1 MHCVR
6 YGAREL
12 CLAPSIVGR
21 AEIIRV
27 APSPVASPAP
37 AAELVRSALERP
49 MGPRL
54 RDVARGARSAVVLV
68 PGIDRIAAVGDFAL
82 PVLRELDEAGVP
94 RAGVHFYL
102 ATGTHEH
109 KGLRDLHELVGSDV
123 AGSVAGAVHDCRGS
137 DFVDVGVTSRGTRV
151 ALARRVVESEV
162 KVLTGRAVPHYFAG
176 FGGGRKALLPGVASH
191 KTITENHRLTLAS
204 NGEGNRGIARG
215 VGPCAIDGN
224 PVHLDMLEAA
234 RMAGPSFAVTT
245 VIDEHQRVVGVF
257 AGEPEGSHQQAC
269 AFARRVHQVLVDRP
283 FDGIIT
289 SAGGAPYDM
298 NFMQSI
304 KALFNV
310 QEGLR
315 PGGPMLW
322 VAECPLGV
330 AKGFLDWA
338 AVSDDDA
345 LERDVRAAYNLA
357 GHNSVMLRRLA
368 RASEI
373 GVVTAI
379 PADLVRRLGLHPL
392 ESLEAGLSWL
402 GERVRSGAHIAF
414 VPFGNVT
421 HLGLSPSG
429 GLA

>member
-1 MHCVR
+1 
-6 YGAREL
+6 
-12 CLAPSIVGR
+12 
-21 AEIIRV
+21 
-27 APSPVASPAP
+27 
-37 AAELVRSALERP
+37 
-49 MGPRL
+49 
-54 RDVARGARSAVVLV
+54 
-68 PGIDRIAAVGDFAL
+68 
-82 PVLRELDEAGVP
+82 
-94 RAGVHFYL
+94 
-102 ATGTHEH
+102 
-109 KGLRDLHELVGSDV
+109 
-123 AGSVAGAVHDCRGS
+123 
-137 DFVDVGVTSRGTRV
+137 
-151 ALARRVVESEV
+151 
-162 KVLTGRAVPHYFAG
+162 
-176 FGGGRKALLPGVASH
+176 
-191 KTITENHRLTLAS
+191 
-204 NGEGNRGIARG
+204 
-215 VGPCAIDGN
+215 
-224 PVHLDMLEAA
+224 MLEAA